1 MQARDKKLNDIKD
14 WCKANDDIRVVLLTS
29 SLVNPLAPVDY
40 FSDIDVELI
49 FEDNSSYIND
59 NSWISKF
66 GAAITL
72 FEEDESSFDGRHA
85 MKMVLYED
93 HVKVDFKL
101 YSKLKFIKD
110 MRNENQCEDWDIG
123 YEVLVDKDGITK
135 ELKKPTYRVSV
146 IRKPTEAVFIKLIND
161 FWWDTTYVAKCLARG
176 DMFYAKFMSENIIR
190 TDYLVPL
197 IEWHIASQHKWKI
210 TTNKH
215 GRLFKKYLSADEWL
229 KVLKTFS
236 GSDIEDN
243 WNALLAFADLV
254 HDLGM
259 RLSQD
264 LGYSYPGEPEI
275 KIRKYLSDVKAI
287 RSRL

>member
-1 MQARDKKLNDIKD
+1 M
-14 WCKANDDIRVVLLTS
+14 TS
-29 SLVNPLAPVDY
+29 SLVNPLAPVDD
-40 FSDIDVELI
+40 FSDIDIELV
-49 FEDNSSYIND
+49 FEDNSSYVKD
-59 NSWISKF
+59 NSWVSKF

-72 FEEDESSFDGRHA
+72 FEEDESGFDGRHA

-146 IRKPTEAVFIKLIND
+146 IHKPTEAVFIKIIND

-197 IEWHIASQHKWKI
+197 IEWYIASKNNWEI

-215 GRLFKKYLSADEWL
+215 GRLFKKYLTEAEWL
-229 KVLKTFS
+229 KVEKTFS

-243 WNALLAFADLV
+243 WNALFAFADLV

-259 RLSQD
+259 GLSQD